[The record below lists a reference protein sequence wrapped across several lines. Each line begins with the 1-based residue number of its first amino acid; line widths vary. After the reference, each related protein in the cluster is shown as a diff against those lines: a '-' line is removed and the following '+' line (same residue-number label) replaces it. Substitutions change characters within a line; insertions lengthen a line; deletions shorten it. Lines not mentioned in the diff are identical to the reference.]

1 MLKIINSYYYNIN
14 NNINIYLKR
23 IKTMVVNGYTSYVAL
38 KQVAISCEPT
48 TRHSF
53 NKNNFLA
60 LDFVLV
66 LCYNTNFNKKIG
78 GIYANS

>member
-53 NKNNFLA
+53 SKNNFLA
-60 LDFVLV
+60 LDFVFV

>member
-60 LDFVLV
+60 LDFVFV
-66 LCYNTNFNKKIG
+66 SCYNTSFNKKIG